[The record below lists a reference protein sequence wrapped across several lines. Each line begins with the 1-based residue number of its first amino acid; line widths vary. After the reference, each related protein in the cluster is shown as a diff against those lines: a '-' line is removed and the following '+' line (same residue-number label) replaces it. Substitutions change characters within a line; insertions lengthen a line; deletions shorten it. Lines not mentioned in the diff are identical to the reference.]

1 MVIWNMGYGDMNI
14 NMDILMY
21 QCMGPCRGLL
31 VAMEEM
37 EGRTDGWKGGW
48 HMDGR

>member
-31 VAMEEM
+31 GAREK
-37 EGRTDGWKGGW
+37 WKGGW
-48 HMDGR
+48 MDWRKNYE